1 MSPVPVNDECM
12 QYYAKLLALKPAVD
26 SGNVEDQA
34 ELVDRYKVIIP
45 EAIKSFPV
53 SQTVKLTPLAVT
65 MQLYVD
71 VNVNIYLF
79 IHRSFENKVLLN
91 LKIKKFLPKN

>member
-1 MSPVPVNDECM
+1 MFTERCLHTYLLCIVDPNVEVIYVSPVPVNDECM

-34 ELVDRYKVIIP
+34 ELTDRYKIVIP

-53 SQTVKLTPLAVT
+53 SQ
-65 MQLYVD
+65 
-71 VNVNIYLF
+71 
-79 IHRSFENKVLLN
+79 
-91 LKIKKFLPKN
+91 

>member
-1 MSPVPVNDECM
+1 MFTERCLHTYLCIVDPNVEVIYVSPVPVNDECM

-34 ELVDRYKVIIP
+34 ELTDRYKIVIP

-53 SQTVKLTPLAVT
+53 SQYKEL
-65 MQLYVD
+65 
-71 VNVNIYLF
+71 
-79 IHRSFENKVLLN
+79 
-91 LKIKKFLPKN
+91 